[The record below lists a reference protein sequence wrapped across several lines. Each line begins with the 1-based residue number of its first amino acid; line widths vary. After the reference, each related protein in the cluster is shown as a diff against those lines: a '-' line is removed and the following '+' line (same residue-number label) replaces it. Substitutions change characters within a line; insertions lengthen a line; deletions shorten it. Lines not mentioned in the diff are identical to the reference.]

1 MVRDRLYHHQALL
14 KAAQE
19 SCNVDM
25 GALQMIYNIEKR
37 YSGDRREN
45 ILKDKL
51 PRHVVEEVAR
61 KRGIELSPDQLHAL
75 DFLNE
80 EEKPVMLIKAL
91 AGTGKSTIA
100 TIIAEVCYEAT
111 RDEKEAVVIL
121 GPSRQLRDEHALDAY
136 FTSQAGSSTGNLCTR
151 VLWLGRES
159 DQGLLATWDQQV
171 WAEVDTILADP
182 IKRVKDRGRKACT
195 PPPRT

>member
-1 MVRDRLYHHQALL
+1 
-14 KAAQE
+14 
-19 SCNVDM
+19 M
-25 GALQMIYNIEKR
+25 GALQMIYNIERR

-51 PRHVVEEVAR
+51 PGHVVEEVAR
-61 KRGIELSPDQLHAL
+61 KRGITLSPDQLRAFE
-75 DFLNE
+75 FLNE
-80 EEKPVMLIKAL
+80 EKKPVMLIKAL

-100 TIIAEVCYEAT
+100 THITEVCYETDAA
-111 RDEKEAVVIL
+111 RDKNEAVVIL

-182 IKRVKDRGRKACT
+182 IKRVKDRGRKACP